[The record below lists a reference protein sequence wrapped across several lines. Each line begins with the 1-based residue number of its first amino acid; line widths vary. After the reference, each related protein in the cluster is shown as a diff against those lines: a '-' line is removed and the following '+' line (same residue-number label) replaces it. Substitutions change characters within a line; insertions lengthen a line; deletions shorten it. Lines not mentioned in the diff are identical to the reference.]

1 MIYDILIM
9 NWFENIKHKSK
20 SITILWWI
28 SVIGNYYRWY
38 DNMHHPPPLSYL
50 LCSKSCMHNIMAICV
65 CEREMMHVRSIWRRK
80 AHNWW
85 IGLFINW
92 VIMPKIKWSGCLR
105 RVGLHLAIFAWRSLS
120 ITMGWL
126 RSMQWEKLIHRSL
139 SIARYMM
146 KRLASNNSW
155 TSNAI
160 VQGMSSINI
169 VCYIYASNKHFIDLQ
184 YNVTMC
190 RTYQTLRDLWLA
202 LKLGIHTKA
211 DANYIDDDSQ
221 KVRAIS
227 KNR

>member
-1 MIYDILIM
+1 
-9 NWFENIKHKSK
+9 
-20 SITILWWI
+20 
-28 SVIGNYYRWY
+28 
-38 DNMHHPPPLSYL
+38 
-50 LCSKSCMHNIMAICV
+50 MAICV

-80 AHNWW
+80 APNWW

-92 VIMPKIKWSGCLR
+92 VIMLEIRWSGCLR

-120 ITMGWL
+120 IIMGWL
-126 RSMQWEKLIHRSL
+126 SNMQWEELIYQSL

-146 KRLASNNSW
+146 KRLALNNSW
-155 TSNAI
+155 TRNAI

-169 VCYIYASNKHFIDLQ
+169 VQYIYASNKHFIDLQ
-184 YNVTMC
+184 YNVAMC

-211 DANYIDDDSQ
+211 DAKYIDDDSQ
-221 KVRAIS
+221 KVRAIN